1 MKFLGVILILL
12 QVYFS
17 SGEEA
22 HCSRYHYEEQTLA
35 KIVRMEHRLEELEK
49 RRDAGLTNRHCP
61 DGWVTFQ
68 GSCYLFSKAEVS
80 CFDAEIYC
88 SKTGAHLVRVESE
101 MENNF
106 FKHYLKHL
114 KNAHY
119 WMGLSD
125 MDQEG
130 TFKWYGTSEVVSYT
144 DWNSGE
150 PNNGAGTE
158 HCVHFHHG
166 GSFSWNDN
174 QCTDLYK
181 AVCEQKS
188 K

>member
-1 MKFLGVILILL
+1 MKFPGVILILL
-12 QVYFS
+12 QVHLS
-17 SGEEA
+17 NGEDA

-49 RRDAGLTNRHCP
+49 HADCHCP

-68 GSCYLFSKAEVS
+68 GSCYLFSQAEVN
-80 CFDAEIYC
+80 FLDAEVLC
-88 SKTGAHLVRVESE
+88 SQTGGHLVRVESE
-101 MENNF
+101 QENNF
-106 FKHYLKHL
+106 LKHYMKQL

-130 TFKWYGTSEVVSYT
+130 TFKWYGTNDVVSFT
-144 DWNSGE
+144 DWISGE
-150 PNNGAGTE
+150 PSNGGGTE
-158 HCVHFHHG
+158 HCVHFYHG
-166 GSFSWNDN
+166 HSYSWNDA
-174 QCTDLYK
+174 QCNSLMK